1 MANTLG
7 WARVTP
13 LIQRSERLRR
23 GAWYRVIDDAAS
35 TQNVVLDVDMDGA
48 PRPVKVPRTRLR
60 IRRHRPE
67 RLSVVELSSNDPN
80 PARGTS
86 GFLGSIYAVCPK
98 TGSRLRLWGRPDRVV
113 CSSCREIHSVA
124 WDDRC

>member
-13 LIQRSERLRR
+13 RIQRSERLRR
-23 GAWYRVIDDAAS
+23 GAWYRVIDDPAF
-35 TQNVVLDVDMDGA
+35 TQNVVLDLDIDSA
-48 PRPVKVPRTRLR
+48 PSQVKVPRTRLR

-67 RLSVVELSSNDPN
+67 RLSVVELSSDDPN
-80 PARGTS
+80 PARGTPS
-86 GFLGSIYAVCPK
+86 YLGSIYAVCPK
-98 TGSRLRLWGRPDRVV
+98 TGSRLRLWEHPDRVV